1 MNKCPRTD
9 RLNELLKRE
18 VADLLEKR
26 LEHFKDCLV
35 SVTEVIINP
44 DLRHAKVLVSSI
56 GPTDKKGTLLK
67 LLRKNRAYLQGRIA
81 KDTIMKYTPVLEFEY
96 DSRMSDGDRVMSLID
111 ELNAGDANAG
121 SK

>member
-18 VADLLEKR
+18 VADLLEQR

-44 DLRHAKVLVSSI
+44 DLRSARVLVSSI
-56 GPTDKKGTLLK
+56 GPSDKRGTLLK
-67 LLRKNRAYLQGRIA
+67 LLRKNRAYLQKRIA

-96 DSRMSDGDRVMSLID
+96 DTRMSDGDRVMSLID
-111 ELNAGDANAG
+111 DLNNKDGNAGQQ
-121 SK
+121 